1 MGEGVA
7 NGSPFFNLRKEL
19 IVKRSFIRDQ
29 TGEGYIDIAITILI
43 IFTLMAS
50 LMALFPI
57 FTAQQSLNRTV
68 EYMARTMEL
77 YGKADD
83 ETLQSVT
90 ENGNFVSPDSITVET
105 TWEDPAE
112 KTIQLKTLFVVTVT
126 KTVPITILR
135 PAMGEPVTISVRISA
150 SAQGISEVYW
160 K

>member
-1 MGEGVA
+1 MK
-7 NGSPFFNLRKEL
+7 RKTF
-19 IVKRSFIRDQ
+19 FIRDQ

-68 EYMARTMEL
+68 EYMTRTVEL

-83 ETLQSVT
+83 ETLQAVT
-90 ENGNFVSPDSITVET
+90 ENGNFVTPDSITVET
-105 TWEDPAE
+105 TWDDPAE
-112 KTIQLKTLFVVTVT
+112 KTIQLKTLFVVTIT

-135 PAMGEPVTISVRISA
+135 PAMGDPVTINIRISA

>member
-1 MGEGVA
+1 MK
-7 NGSPFFNLRKEL
+7 RKT
-19 IVKRSFIRDQ
+19 SFIRDQ
-29 TGEGYIDIAITILI
+29 TGEGYIDVAITILI

-68 EYMARTMEL
+68 EYMVRTVEL

-90 ENGNFVSPDSITVET
+90 ENGNFVTPESVTVET
-105 TWEDPAE
+105 TWEDAAE

>member
-1 MGEGVA
+1 M
-7 NGSPFFNLRKEL
+7 
-19 IVKRSFIRDQ
+19 KRSFIRDQ
-29 TGEGYIDIAITILI
+29 TGEGYIDVAITILI

-68 EYMARTMEL
+68 EYMARTIEL

-90 ENGNFVSPDSITVET
+90 ENGNFVTPDSITVET
-105 TWEDPAE
+105 TWEDPTQ

-135 PAMGEPVTISVRISA
+135 PAMGEPFTINIRITA